1 MDRQH
6 IEAGKLANHHGHELR
21 PAIERTKLLT
31 EVMLAGKGFKF
42 MSLEKTDN
50 LIKDCVTM
58 GHGSDLLVFI
68 GVLANS
74 IYHK

>member
-1 MDRQH
+1 MM
-6 IEAGKLANHHGHELR
+6 
-21 PAIERTKLLT
+21 LT
-31 EVMLAGKGFKF
+31 GEGLKF
-42 MSLEKTDN
+42 MSLDPTHN

-58 GHGSDLLVFI
+58 WHGSDLLVFI

>member
-1 MDRQH
+1 
-6 IEAGKLANHHGHELR
+6 
-21 PAIERTKLLT
+21 
-31 EVMLAGKGFKF
+31 MLVGQGFEF

-50 LIKDCVTM
+50 LIQDCVTM
-58 GHGSDLLVFI
+58 RHGSDLLVFI